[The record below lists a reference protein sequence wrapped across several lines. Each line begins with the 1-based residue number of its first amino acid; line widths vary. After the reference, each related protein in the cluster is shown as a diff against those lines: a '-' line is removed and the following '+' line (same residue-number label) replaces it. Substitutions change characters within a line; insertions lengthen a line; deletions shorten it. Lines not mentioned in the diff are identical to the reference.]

1 MRRPMAVVVLV
12 LVLVLSACGGDNGD
26 ATAGTT
32 SDPGDATP
40 QDSEEATTSLPDD
53 EFPCSLVSHT
63 EAEQIAGNS
72 LDPGD
77 ALTNN
82 IDENGTQWVAQEC
95 TWPNFQEET
104 PVELTLQVSRA
115 DDFPDGEVGCPPLP
129 AGAEITGIGDT
140 AYWAFTEAGDS
151 GVGDLRV
158 CTADTLISTRATGLP
173 DEAALQ
179 AKAKALAETAMAQL

>member
-12 LVLVLSACGGDNGD
+12 LVLAACGGEDGD
-26 ATAGTT
+26 DTAGTT
-32 SDPGDATP
+32 SDPGSATT
-40 QDSEEATTSLPDD
+40 QDSGEATTSLPED
-53 EFPCSLVSHT
+53 EYPCDLVTHA

-77 ALTNN
+77 TLTNN

-95 TWPNFQEET
+95 TWPNFQDEV

-115 DDFPDGEVGCPPLP
+115 DDFPDGDVGCPPLP

-158 CTADTLISTRATGLP
+158 CTADALITTRATGLP

-179 AKAKALAETAMAQL
+179 TKAKALAETAMAQL